1 MPNRIVGDAVSLYV
15 GDQFNG
21 FTKPHTQTIRYHTA
35 LSCSVPL
42 VLSYI
47 DVSINTNHGGPMAET
62 FKNYINGKWVD
73 AIAGATFENR
83 NPADADDVIGT
94 FPLSD
99 AADVDAAALA
109 AATAYESWRLTPAPK
124 RGDMLR
130 VAGDIFNAR
139 KEELARA
146 MTREMGKPVFETKG
160 DVQEAIDTAYYAATE
175 SRRLFGHTA
184 PSEMPNKLNLSFR
197 VPIGVCGII
206 TAWNFPMAVPS
217 WKIFPALIAGNT
229 IVYKPS
235 EDAPHSG
242 VLMAEILEEAGIP
255 AGVFNVVHG
264 KGECGAAIVEHPVT
278 RVIGFTGSTAVGCEI
293 ASRAGAMNKRV
304 SLEMGGKNA
313 QIVMPD
319 ADMDLALEGA
329 VWGAFGTTGQRC
341 TATSRLILHEDIY
354 DEFINR
360 LITKA
365 SKLKIGPGLDD
376 TTEMGPVINER
387 ALKKVEEY
395 VRIGR
400 AEGALCVLGGDQVA
414 ERADLARG
422 HFFLP
427 TIFID
432 VTRTMRIARE
442 EIFGPV
448 LSVLKAT
455 DLDDAISILNDTP
468 YGLSSSLYTSNVN
481 AAMRAVRDIEA
492 GITYI
497 NVPTIGAEAHMP
509 FGGVKGTGN
518 GHREGGW
525 TVYDIFT
532 EWKTVYIDY
541 SGSLQRAQID
551 NYDN

>member
-1 MPNRIVGDAVSLYV
+1 
-15 GDQFNG
+15 
-21 FTKPHTQTIRYHTA
+21 
-35 LSCSVPL
+35 
-42 VLSYI
+42 
-47 DVSINTNHGGPMAET
+47 MAET
-62 FKNYINGKWVD
+62 FRNYINGQWVD
-73 AIAGATFENR
+73 ARSGATFENR
-83 NPADADDVIGT
+83 NPADHNDLIGT
-94 FPLSD
+94 FPQSD
-99 AADVDAAALA
+99 ALDVEDAAAA
-109 AATAYESWRLTPAPK
+109 AAEAYRQWRLVPAPK

-130 VAGDIFNAR
+130 HAGDLLAAR
-139 KEELARA
+139 KDELARH

-175 SRRLFGHTA
+175 TRRLFGYNT
-184 PSEMPNKLNLSFR
+184 PSEMANKVNLSFR
-197 VPIGVCGII
+197 MPVGVCGII

-217 WKIFPALIAGNT
+217 WKILPALACGNT

-242 VLMAEILEEAGIP
+242 NLMAEVLAEAGIP
-255 AGVFNVVHG
+255 PGVFNVVHG
-264 KGECGAAIVEHPVT
+264 AAVCGSAIVEHPVIK
-278 RVIGFTGSTAVGCEI
+278 VIGFTGSTQVGNEI
-293 ASRAGAMNKRV
+293 ASRAGAMNKKV

-319 ADMDLALEGA
+319 ADLDLALEG
-329 VWGAFGTTGQRC
+329 VLWGAFGTTGQRC
-341 TATSRLILHEDIY
+341 TATSRLILHEAIY

-360 LITKA
+360 LITRA
-365 SKLKIGPGLDD
+365 GRLKIGPGLMEG
-376 TTEMGPVINER
+376 TEMGPVINEKQLR
-387 ALKKVEEY
+387 RVEEY

-400 AEGALCVLGGDQVA
+400 HEDGATCILGGDRDS
-414 ERADLARG
+414 ESADTAHG
-422 HFFLP
+422 WFFKP

-432 VTRTMRIARE
+432 VTRDMRIARE

-448 LSVLKAT
+448 LSVLKAR
-455 DLDDAISILNDTP
+455 DLSDAIDILNDTP

-481 AAMRAVRDIEA
+481 DAFRAIRDIEA

-525 TVYDIFT
+525 TVFDIFT

-551 NYDN
+551 NY

>member
-1 MPNRIVGDAVSLYV
+1 
-15 GDQFNG
+15 
-21 FTKPHTQTIRYHTA
+21 
-35 LSCSVPL
+35 LS
-42 VLSYI
+42 
-47 DVSINTNHGGPMAET
+47 N
-62 FKNYINGKWVD
+62 
-73 AIAGATFENR
+73 
-83 NPADADDVIGT
+83 ADDV
-94 FPLSD
+94 
-99 AADVDAAALA
+99 A
-109 AATAYESWRLTPAPK
+109 AATEAAVEAYKTWRLTPAPK

-130 VAGDIFNAR
+130 KAGDILDRR
-139 KEELARA
+139 KDELARH
-146 MTREMGKPVFETKG
+146 MTHEMGKPVFETRG

-175 SRRLFGHTA
+175 TRRLFGYNA
-184 PSEMPNKLNLSFR
+184 PSELPDKMNLSFR
-197 VPIGVCGII
+197 MPIGVCGII

-217 WKIFPALIAGNT
+217 WKIFPALACGNT
-229 IVYKPS
+229 VVYKPS

-242 VLMAEILEEAGIP
+242 NLMAEVLEEAGIP

-264 KGECGAAIVEHPVT
+264 IAECGAAIVEHPDI
-278 RVIGFTGSTAVGCEI
+278 RVIGFTGSTAVGNEI
-293 ASRAGAMNKRV
+293 ASRAGAMNKKV

-319 ADMDLALEGA
+319 ADMDLALDGV

-341 TATSRLILHEDIY
+341 TATSRLILHESIY
-354 DEFINR
+354 DEFVNR
-360 LITKA
+360 LIMRA
-365 SKLKIGPGLDD
+365 SKLKIGPGLEDG
-376 TTEMGPVINER
+376 TEMGPVINQKQLNR
-387 ALKKVEEY
+387 VKEY

-400 AEGALCVLGGDQVA
+400 EEDGATCILGGDA
-414 ERADLARG
+414 ITEDAKLGRG
-422 HFFLP
+422 NFYLP

-432 VTRTMRIARE
+432 VTRDMRIARE

-448 LSVLKAT
+448 LSVLKAA
-455 DLDDAISILNDTP
+455 DLTDAIDILNDTP

-481 AAMRAVRDIEA
+481 DAFRAVRDIEA

-525 TVYDIFT
+525 TVFDIFT

-551 NYDN
+551 NY

>member
-1 MPNRIVGDAVSLYV
+1 
-15 GDQFNG
+15 
-21 FTKPHTQTIRYHTA
+21 
-35 LSCSVPL
+35 
-42 VLSYI
+42 
-47 DVSINTNHGGPMAET
+47 MAET
-62 FKNYINGKWVD
+62 FKNYINGAWVD
-73 AIAGATFENR
+73 SRSGASFENR
-83 NPADADDVIGT
+83 NPADRDDVIGT
-94 FPLSD
+94 FPQSD
-99 AADVDAAALA
+99 ATDVEAAARA
-109 AATAYESWRLTPAPK
+109 AAEAYKTWRLIPAPK

-130 VAGDIFNAR
+130 AAGDILVRR
-139 KEELARA
+139 KDELARA

-175 SRRLFGHTA
+175 TRRLFGYNA
-184 PSEMPNKLNLSFR
+184 PSELANKVNLSFR

-217 WKIFPALIAGNT
+217 WKILPALACGNT

-242 VLMAEILEEAGIP
+242 NLMAEVLEEAGIP

-264 KGECGAAIVEHPVT
+264 ASECGAAIVEHPEI
-278 RVIGFTGSTAVGCEI
+278 RVIGFTGSTVVGNEI
-293 ASRAGAMNKRV
+293 ASRAGAMNKKV

-319 ADMDLALEGA
+319 ADLNLALEGA
-329 VWGAFGTTGQRC
+329 LWGAFGTTGQRC
-341 TATSRLILHEDIY
+341 TATSRLIIHEAIY
-354 DEFINR
+354 DDFINR

-365 SKLKIGPGLDD
+365 GKIKIGPGLEEG
-376 TTEMGPVINER
+376 TEMGPVINEKQ
-387 ALKKVEEY
+387 LKRVEEY

-400 AEGALCVLGGDQVA
+400 EEDKAVCILGGD
-414 ERADLARG
+414 RATGSQDTANG
-422 HFFLP
+422 WFFLP

-432 VTRTMRIARE
+432 VTRDMRIARE

-448 LSVLKAT
+448 LSILKAR
-455 DLDDAISILNDTP
+455 DLSDAIDILNDTP
-468 YGLSSSLYTSNVN
+468 YGLSSSLYTANVN
-481 AAMRAVRDIEA
+481 DAFRAIRDIEA

-525 TVYDIFT
+525 TAFDIFT

-551 NYDN
+551 NY